1 MTAAPPAEPGNEP
14 AERNGTPAG
23 PSSTTGPGTGKGSG
37 SAMTPGTGVDPS
49 TGVNPG
55 TGVDPG
61 TGRSGRPIRVVAFG
75 GGHGLAAS
83 LRALRHCARDLD
95 LDITA
100 VVTVGDNGGS
110 SGRLRAERDA
120 QLPPG
125 DLRMA
130 LAALAGKD
138 PGHQRTVALMQHR
151 FALVGKPDR
160 RSSEAATDI
169 PVSDGPAGD
178 AQARDAQT
186 GDGPA
191 GNSPANNGPAGSSS
205 ATDGPA
211 GGSPANDGSAGNS
224 QAGDGRARADD
235 RRIASVG
242 GRHDPLAG
250 HAVGNLLLLG
260 LLELLGDPVAALEHA
275 GAMVG
280 AQGRVLPMAS
290 HAVGIEADVRGGD
303 PDRPDE
309 IVTVRG
315 QHAVAVTTGHVEA
328 LRIVPA
334 SPPACPP
341 ALAAIAE
348 ADWLIFGPGSWYT
361 SVLPHLLVPELAEA
375 IVTSPARRLVTLNLA
390 ADNETLGLSVADH
403 LAALHWYL
411 PRLRVD
417 TVLADAKWVGEPD
430 PVHRAAQALGARLV
444 LAPLA
449 VADGSPKHD
458 PESLGTALVPVLGSD
473 R

>member
-1 MTAAPPAEPGNEP
+1 M
-14 AERNGTPAG
+14 
-23 PSSTTGPGTGKGSG
+23 K
-37 SAMTPGTGVDPS
+37 
-49 TGVNPG
+49 
-55 TGVDPG
+55 
-61 TGRSGRPIRVVAFG
+61 VVAFG
-75 GGHGLAAS
+75 GGHGLAVS
-83 LRALRHCARDLD
+83 LRGLLRCAPELD

-130 LAALAGKD
+130 LAALADDD
-138 PGHQRTVALMQHR
+138 PGHQRTVALLQHR

-160 RSSEAATDI
+160 RAADGI
-169 PVSDGPAGD
+169 PVSSGESFVQPAG
-178 AQARDAQT
+178 AEVP
-186 GDGPA
+186 G
-191 GNSPANNGPAGSSS
+191 
-205 ATDGPA
+205 
-211 GGSPANDGSAGNS
+211 
-224 QAGDGRARADD
+224 D

-242 GRHDPLAG
+242 GKHDPLAG

-260 LLELLGDPVAALEHA
+260 LMELLGDPVEALEHA

-280 AQGRVLPMAS
+280 ARGRVLPMAC

-303 PDRPDE
+303 PARPDDV
-309 IVTVRG
+309 VTVRG

-341 ALAAIAE
+341 AVAAIAE

-361 SVLPHLLVPELAEA
+361 SVLPHLLVPELAAA
-375 IVTSPARRLVTLNLA
+375 IVASPARRVVTLNLA
-390 ADNETLGLSVADH
+390 ADNETLGMSVADH

-411 PRLRVD
+411 PQLRVD
-417 TVLADAKWVGEPD
+417 AVLADAKWVGEPD
-430 PVHRAAQALGARLV
+430 PVHRAAEALGARLV
-444 LAPLA
+444 LASLA

>member
-1 MTAAPPAEPGNEP
+1 VRGDIVRPGAENVAAE
-14 AERNGTPAG
+14 
-23 PSSTTGPGTGKGSG
+23 
-37 SAMTPGTGVDPS
+37 
-49 TGVNPG
+49 
-55 TGVDPG
+55 
-61 TGRSGRPIRVVAFG
+61 GRYGLGGGRPIRVVAFG

-83 LRALRHCARDLD
+83 LRGLRSCVPELA

-130 LAALAGKD
+130 LAALADDD
-138 PGHQRTVALMQHR
+138 PGHQRTVALLQHR
-151 FALVGKPDR
+151 FAPVGSHDR
-160 RSSEAATDI
+160 RSRTAPGDTPGPKQEGHTKPEEGHTAGEGADRSDATGSE
-169 PVSDGPAGD
+169 
-178 AQARDAQT
+178 
-186 GDGPA
+186 
-191 GNSPANNGPAGSSS
+191 NAGSQEK
-205 ATDGPA
+205 A
-211 GGSPANDGSAGNS
+211 GSGKTAGSGEKAGWGNVDR
-224 QAGDGRARADD
+224 QVAAVGDKD
-235 RRIASVG
+235 
-242 GRHDPLAG
+242 DPLAG

-260 LLELLGDPVAALEHA
+260 LMELLGDPVEALDHA
-275 GAMVG
+275 CAMVG

-303 PDRPDE
+303 PARPTD

-315 QHAVAVTTGHVEA
+315 QHAVAVTNGHVEA
-328 LRIVPA
+328 LRIVPD
-334 SPPACPP
+334 SPPACP
-341 ALAAIAE
+341 AAVAAIAE

-361 SVLPHLLVPELAEA
+361 SVLPHLLVPELAAA
-375 IVTSPARRLVTLNLA
+375 IVASPARRLVTLNLA
-390 ADNETLGLSVADH
+390 TDNETLGLSVADH

-411 PRLRVD
+411 PQLRVD
-417 TVLADAKWVGEPD
+417 VVLADAKWVGEPD
-430 PVHRAAQALGARLV
+430 PVHRAAEALGARLV

>member
-1 MTAAPPAEPGNEP
+1 VTAGRPAGSGGEP
-14 AERNGTPAG
+14 AAARGVRARQGHHDAPRPGAG
-23 PSSTTGPGTGKGSG
+23 H
-37 SAMTPGTGVDPS
+37 
-49 TGVNPG
+49 
-55 TGVDPG
+55 
-61 TGRSGRPIRVVAFG
+61 GRPIKVVAFG

-83 LRALRHCARDLD
+83 LRGLLRCAPELD

-130 LAALAGKD
+130 LAALADGD
-138 PGHQRTVALMQHR
+138 PLHQRTVALLQHR
-151 FALVGKPDR
+151 FALRGEPDR
-160 RSSEAATDI
+160 RQAP
-169 PVSDGPAGD
+169 PVVGPAG
-178 AQARDAQT
+178 Q
-186 GDGPA
+186 GPA
-191 GNSPANNGPAGSSS
+191 GTAKPGWGSV
-205 ATDGPA
+205 
-211 GGSPANDGSAGNS
+211 
-224 QAGDGRARADD
+224 D
-235 RRIASVG
+235 RRVAFSG
-242 GRHDPLAG
+242 GKHDPLAG

-260 LLELLGDPVAALEHA
+260 LMELLGDPVAALEHA

-290 HAVGIEADVRGGD
+290 HAVGIEADIRGGD
-303 PDRPDE
+303 PARPDDV
-309 IVTVRG
+309 VTVRG
-315 QHAVAVTTGHVEA
+315 QHAVAIAGGHVEA

-334 SPPACPP
+334 RPPACPP
-341 ALAAIAE
+341 AVAAVAE

-361 SVLPHLLVPELAEA
+361 SVLPHLLVPELAAA
-375 IVTSPARRLVTLNLA
+375 IVASPARRLVTLNLA
-390 ADNETLGLSVADH
+390 AENETLGLSVADH

-411 PRLRVD
+411 PELRVD

-430 PVHRAAQALGARLV
+430 PVHRAADALGARLV

-458 PESLGTALVPVLGSD
+458 PESLGAALVPVLGSESLSNW
-473 R
+473 RSAKQA

>member
-1 MTAAPPAEPGNEP
+1 MTAAQPAGPGSSP
-14 AERNGTPAG
+14 AERRGVTAG
-23 PSSTTGPGTGKGSG
+23 SSDERTRRIK
-37 SAMTPGTGVDPS
+37 
-49 TGVNPG
+49 
-55 TGVDPG
+55 
-61 TGRSGRPIRVVAFG
+61 VVAFG

-83 LRALRHCARDLD
+83 LRGLLSCAPELD

-130 LAALAGKD
+130 LAALAGDD

-160 RSSEAATDI
+160 RGSGSGGSNAECGGEAESSAE
-169 PVSDGPAGD
+169 AGD
-178 AQARDAQT
+178 K
-186 GDGPA
+186 A
-191 GNSPANNGPAGSSS
+191 GWGSV
-205 ATDGPA
+205 
-211 GGSPANDGSAGNS
+211 
-224 QAGDGRARADD
+224 D

-242 GRHDPLAG
+242 GKHDPLAG

-280 AQGRVLPMAS
+280 ARGRVLPMAS
-290 HAVGIEADVRGGD
+290 HAVGIEAEVRGGD
-303 PDRPDE
+303 PERPDE
-309 IVTVRG
+309 VVTVRG
-315 QHAVAVTTGHVEA
+315 QHAVAVATGHIEA
-328 LRIVPA
+328 LRIVPS

-375 IVTSPARRLVTLNLA
+375 IVASPARRLVTLNLG
-390 ADNETLGLSVADH
+390 ADNETSGLSVADH

-411 PRLRVD
+411 PQLRVD